1 MKQSDTE
8 IAVEIEQQ
16 VYAYLDLCAMYETVP
31 SVLGF
36 AQHLKESYTNENS

>member
-1 MKQSDTE
+1 MIQSETE

-16 VYAYLDLCAMYETVP
+16 VYSYLDLCAMYETTP

-36 AQHLKESYTNENS
+36 ANHLEESYTV